1 MGLGRV
7 QCVGDS
13 VIYSARQKPLQ
24 TEEQGMTPTR
34 VDPYLVGN
42 FRVEI
47 DGVTATSF
55 TEVVGLEAALD
66 VVDYRTGDSPELSV
80 RKLPGLRKYTNI
92 TLKRGF
98 TQDTSLWNWINNA
111 LTGNL
116 VRANVTILLLDQA
129 DNPVLVW
136 RLSNAWPCKWTGPT
150 LVAQSCDVAIESL
163 ESCHEGLELTAGG

>member
-1 MGLGRV
+1 LLGS
-7 QCVGDS
+7 GDCK
-13 VIYSARQKPLQ
+13 RKGGKL
-24 TEEQGMTPTR
+24 MTPTR

-55 TEVVGLEAALD
+55 TEVVGLEAELD

-98 TQDTSLWNWINNA
+98 TQDASLWDWINNA
-111 LTGNL
+111 LTGNV
-116 VRANVTILLLDQA
+116 VRASVAITLLDQA
-129 DNPVLVW
+129 ENPVLVW

-150 LVAQSCDVAIESL
+150 LISKSSEVAIESL
-163 ESCHEGLELTAGG
+163 EICHEGLELVPVG